1 MRFGI
6 VVFPG
11 SNCDA
16 DTEYALGTILGADVH
31 LLWHADE
38 TVDGVDCVV
47 LPGGFAYGDYLRA
60 GAIARFSPV
69 MRAVQRHAD
78 SGGLVLGI
86 CNGFQ
91 VLVEAG
97 LLPGALLR
105 NRVLEFRCR
114 WVGLCVE
121 QTDTPFTNAYAPGEI
136 VHMPIAHGEGR
147 YYADPATLERLEAN
161 GQVVLRYCSPSL
173 SRSDRPMAADED
185 PNPNGSA
192 HDIAGLVNERGNVFG
207 LMPHPERC
215 CEALVG
221 GDDGLRLFQSIVR
234 AVSSQPAVVGNAVEL
249 MGRARGGE
257 PASQRLRADS

>member
-16 DTEYALGTILGADVH
+16 DTEYALGTIFGADVQ
-31 LLWHADE
+31 LLWHAEE

-69 MRAVQRHAD
+69 MRAVQRYAD
-78 SGGLVLGI
+78 AGGLVLGI

-114 WVGLCVE
+114 WVGLRVE
-121 QTDTPFTNAYAPGEI
+121 RTDTPFTNAYAPGEI
-136 VHMPIAHGEGR
+136 IRMPIAHGEGR

-161 GQVVLRYCSPSL
+161 GQVVLRYCPQSL
-173 SRSDRPMAADED
+173 SRSDRPIAADEE
-185 PNPNGSA
+185 PNPNGSV

-234 AVSSQPAVVGNAVEL
+234 AVGSQPAAVRRCAELQGPGRVGGPVGQGL
-249 MGRARGGE
+249 M
-257 PASQRLRADS
+257 ADR

>member
-1 MRFGI
+1 MKFGI

-16 DTEYALGTILGADVH
+16 DTEYALGTVLGADVQ
-31 LLWHADE
+31 LLWHAEE

-69 MRAVQRHAD
+69 MRAVQRHANV
-78 SGGLVLGI
+78 GGLVLGI

-105 NRVLEFRCR
+105 NRVLEFRCQ
-114 WVGLCVE
+114 WVGLRVE
-121 QTDTPFTNAYAPGEI
+121 RVDTPFTNAYAPGEI
-136 VHMPIAHGEGR
+136 IRMPVAHGEGR
-147 YYADPATLERLEAN
+147 YYADPTTLERLEAN
-161 GQVVLRYCSPSL
+161 GQVLLRYCPQSL
-173 SRSDRPMAADED
+173 WRSDRPIAAAEE
-185 PNPNGSA
+185 PNPNGSI

-221 GDDGLRLFQSIVR
+221 GDDGLRLFKAISRQLS
-234 AVSSQPAVVGNAVEL
+234 AVSNAVEL
-249 MGRARGGE
+249 MGSARGGE

>member
-16 DTEYALGTILGADVH
+16 DTEYALGSILGADVQ
-31 LLWHADE
+31 LLWHAEE

-105 NRVLEFRCR
+105 NRALEFRCR
-114 WVGLCVE
+114 WVDLRVE
-121 QTDTPFTNAYAPGEI
+121 RADTPFTNAYAPGEI
-136 VHMPIAHGEGR
+136 IRMPVAHGDGR
-147 YYADPATLERLEAN
+147 FYADPATLERLEAN
-161 GQVVLRYCSPSL
+161 GQVVLRYCPQSL
-173 SRSDRPMAADED
+173 SHSDRPIAADEE
-185 PNPNGSA
+185 PNPNGSV
-192 HDIAGLVNERGNVFG
+192 HDIAGLVNKRGNVFG

-234 AVSSQPAVVGNAVEL
+234 AVGSQSAAV
-249 MGRARGGE
+249 GRDVALQDPGRTWE
-257 PASQRLRADS
+257 PDGQRLMADR

>member
-1 MRFGI
+1 VKFGI

-16 DTEYALGTILGADVH
+16 DTTYALGAILGAGVQV
-31 LLWHADE
+31 LWHAEE

-78 SGGLVLGI
+78 AGGLVLGI

-114 WVGLCVE
+114 WVGLRVE
-121 QTDTPFTNAYAPGEI
+121 RTDTAFTNAYAPGEI
-136 VHMPIAHGEGR
+136 IRMPVAHGEGC

-161 GQVVLRYCSPSL
+161 EQVVLRYCSLSGLSPS
-173 SRSDRPMAADED
+173 AADEE
-185 PNPNGSA
+185 PNPNGSV

-221 GDDGLRLFQSIVR
+221 GDDGLRLFKAISRQPS
-234 AVSSQPAVVGNAVEL
+234 AVSSCTGL
-249 MGRARGGE
+249 RGQAETRG
-257 PASQRLRADS
+257 ASQSATG

>member
-1 MRFGI
+1 MKFGI

-16 DTEYALGTILGADVH
+16 DTEYALGTVLGADVQ
-31 LLWHADE
+31 LLWHAEE

-69 MRAVQRHAD
+69 MRAVQGHAD
-78 SGGLVLGI
+78 AGGLVLGI

-114 WVGLCVE
+114 WVGLRVE
-121 QTDTPFTNAYAPGEI
+121 RTDTPFTNAYAPGEI
-136 VHMPIAHGEGR
+136 IRMPIAHGEGR

-161 GQVVLRYCSPSL
+161 RQVVLRYCPQSL
-173 SRSDRPMAADED
+173 SRSDRPLATDEE
-185 PNPNGSA
+185 PNPNGSVHA
-192 HDIAGLVNERGNVFG
+192 IAGLVNERGNVFG

-221 GDDGLRLFQSIVR
+221 GDDGLRFFQSIAR
-234 AVSSQPAVVGNAVEL
+234 AVGSQPAVVGSDVEL
-249 MGRARGGE
+249 QDLRRTWE
-257 PASQRLRADS
+257 PAGRRLIADC

>member
-1 MRFGI
+1 MKFGI

-16 DTEYALGTILGADVH
+16 DTEYALGTVLGADVQ
-31 LLWHADE
+31 LLWHAEE

-69 MRAVQRHAD
+69 MRAVQRHANA
-78 SGGLVLGI
+78 GGLVLGI

-114 WVGLCVE
+114 WVGLRVE
-121 QTDTPFTNAYAPGEI
+121 RADTPFTNAYAPGEI
-136 VHMPIAHGEGR
+136 IRMPIAHGEGR

-161 GQVVLRYCSPSL
+161 GQVVLRYCPH
-173 SRSDRPMAADED
+173 ADVPGDD
-185 PNPNGSA
+185 PNPNGSV

-215 CEALVG
+215 CEVLVG

-234 AVSSQPAVVGNAVEL
+234 AVGSQPAVVGNAVEL

-257 PASQRLRADS
+257 PASQRLRADG

>member
-1 MRFGI
+1 MKFGV

-16 DTEYALGTILGADVH
+16 DTANALGRVRDAEVEMI
-31 LLWHADE
+31 WHADH
-38 TVDGVDCVV
+38 TLRGVDCVI

-69 MRAVQRHAD
+69 MAAVQRHAA

-105 NRVLEFRCR
+105 NDSLQFRCR
-114 WVGLCVE
+114 WVTMRVE
-121 QTDTPFTNAYAPGEI
+121 RNNTAFTACCAPGQI
-136 VHMPIAHGEGR
+136 VRMPIAHGEGR
-147 YYADPATLERLEAN
+147 YYADRETLDRLEAN
-161 GQVVLRYCSPSL
+161 GQVLFRYVPEPGT
-173 SRSDRPMAADED
+173 DDTAY
-185 PNPNGSA
+185 NPNGSL
-192 HDIAGLVNERGNVFG
+192 HDIAGLINERGNVAG

-215 CEALVG
+215 CDPLLG
-221 GDDGLRLFQSIVR
+221 GDDGLSIFQSLVQSMAR
-234 AVSSQPAVVGNAVEL
+234 AQVHA
-249 MGRARGGE
+249 
-257 PASQRLRADS
+257 

>member
-16 DTEYALGTILGADVH
+16 DTEYALGAVLGADVQ
-31 LLWHADE
+31 LLWHANE
-38 TVDGVDCVV
+38 TIDGVDCVV

-69 MRAVQRHAD
+69 MRAVQRHANA
-78 SGGLVLGI
+78 GGLVLGI

-105 NRVLEFRCR
+105 NKVLEFRCR
-114 WVGLCVE
+114 WVSLRVE
-121 QTDTPFTNAYAPGEI
+121 RTDTPFTNVYAPGEI
-136 VHMPIAHGEGR
+136 IRMPIAHGEGR

-161 GQVVLRYCSPSL
+161 RQVVLRYCPQAL
-173 SRSDRPMAADED
+173 SRSDRPIAADEE
-185 PNPNGSA
+185 PNPNGSV

-221 GDDGLRLFQSIVR
+221 GDDGLRLFRAISRQPS
-234 AVSSQPAVVGNAVEL
+234 AVSNAVEL

-257 PASQRLRADS
+257 PVSQRLRAEG